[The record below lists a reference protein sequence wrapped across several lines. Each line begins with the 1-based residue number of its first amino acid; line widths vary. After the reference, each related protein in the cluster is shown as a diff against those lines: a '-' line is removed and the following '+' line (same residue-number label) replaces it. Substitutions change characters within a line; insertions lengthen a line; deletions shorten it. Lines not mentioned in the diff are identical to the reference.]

1 MRQHFFIKFMTFLKT
16 KDDLPEKINIFVK
29 KSGFQGVKM
38 SFLLCTAP
46 KMPKFHL
53 FLADST

>member
-1 MRQHFFIKFMTFLKT
+1 MIFLKT

-29 KSGFQGVKM
+29 KSGFRGVKM

-53 FLADST
+53 FFLADST

>member
-1 MRQHFFIKFMTFLKT
+1 MIFLKT
-16 KDDLPEKINIFVK
+16 KDDLREKIKIFRK
-29 KSGFQGVKM
+29 KSGSQGAKM

-46 KMPKFHL
+46 KIPKFHL